1 MIVRGKSKYTD
12 GKRIN
17 LSLLQNMNVVSKI
30 LLRDSIYILI
40 ETILRPFTLSSNE
53 TLSSGPLQSDQ
64 VNLV

>member
-40 ETILRPFTLSSNE
+40 KTILRLITLSSNE
-53 TLSSGPLQSDQ
+53 TLCLSTVFCNS
-64 VNLV
+64 